1 MREGPLFVL
10 YAGRILCLCF
20 RGFRPGIP
28 MRCLRTRP
36 VLFLALLISSP
47 VSAWAA
53 NPAVADSLFRM
64 ATADTTRSLEERIA
78 FLQQALKADGHH
90 AEGLYA
96 LGCLYMAQNT
106 VTSRWL
112 ARQKLEAAMRMDPGN
127 VAYHTAYANLLRKQG
142 FRYNSMR
149 HFKTVLEMDPNN
161 VHAACEIGDYFIQ
174 DMLKY
179 VDARRFDGLGSMRSF
194 GLESRDEA
202 AAYFRRAIQEDPY
215 CRRAYYRLGFLC
227 LENGN
232 PEGLVTLS
240 RELLRRYPGDRDGLL
255 FLGLGCQEMGEFE
268 AADEAYRDAL
278 SRMDGADRQVMA
290 SLDLLA
296 GAEDRAAMGVAARP
310 DEALDWQAVP
320 AHLLDRFWIRRD
332 PLLLTP
338 FNERRMAHC
347 GRIAYAGLRFP
358 LPDEGVAGWQTDMG
372 KIYIRFGRYLA
383 RERTIEPFREVW
395 TYEDFQV
402 SFYSYDSVHWR
413 LDLLR
418 DDRWVTEGGY
428 GRGEVFSPDFH
439 LQERYADPYADWKYT
454 LPHQT
459 ALFKA
464 PDNHLKV
471 RLAWALPKVH
481 LDYLRLYGTY
491 QVDLQEGI
499 TVWDE
504 AGDTRER
511 QRRRRDVLREVW
523 QDTLKTRYLLGEAS
537 LTLPEGT
544 FPLTVEVMD
553 PQKETIGVFRD
564 TLELETFAEGRL
576 GLSSILL
583 ASRVSEDGKGE
594 AGGGFSVIPNP
605 MRIYTRS
612 ELLYL
617 YFEIYNLSRDAF
629 GQTRYRVAYR
639 VGPPAP
645 RRLKEDLDRATRKRL
660 GLDGDRWTI
669 SVSSEYRGNQQDEPL
684 DLGVDLREL
693 KAGLQLLSLMATDE
707 MTGMQTGRE
716 VLFRIVE

>member
-1 MREGPLFVL
+1 MFCTPGAACAVFFRIFCSGSSMQSPLLVCVSLLVL
-10 YAGRILCLCF
+10 LVSAST
-20 RGFRPGIP
+20 PAWASN
-28 MRCLRTRP
+28 P
-36 VLFLALLISSP
+36 VL
-47 VSAWAA
+47 
-53 NPAVADSLFRM
+53 ADSLFRV
-64 ATADTTRSLEERIA
+64 AIADTTRPLDEQIA
-78 FLQQALKADGHH
+78 LMQQVLRADRHH
-90 AEGLYA
+90 ADGLYA

-112 ARQKLEAAMRMDPGN
+112 ARQKLEVAVRMDPGN

-149 HFKTVLEMDPNN
+149 HFRTILELDPNN
-161 VHAACEIGDYFIQ
+161 VHAACEIGEYFVQ

-202 AAYFRRAIQEDPY
+202 AAYFRQAIQKDPY

-232 PEGLVTLS
+232 PEGLVALS
-240 RELLRRYPGDRDGLL
+240 QELLRRYPGDRDGLL
-255 FLGLGCQEMGEFE
+255 FLGLGCQETGQFE
-268 AADEAYRDAL
+268 AADEAYREAL
-278 SRMDGADRQVMA
+278 SRMDEADRQVME
-290 SLDLLA
+290 SLGLLA
-296 GAEDRAAMGVAARP
+296 GAEDRAAMGVAIRSE
-310 DEALDWQAVP
+310 EASDWLGVP
-320 AHLLDRFWIRRD
+320 SHLLGRFWNRRD
-332 PLLLTP
+332 PLLLTS
-338 FNERRMAHC
+338 FNERRMAHY
-347 GRIAYAGLRFP
+347 GRIAYAGLRFS

-372 KIYIRFGRYLA
+372 KTYIRFGRYLV

-402 SFYSYDSVHWR
+402 SFHSYDSVHWR

-439 LQERYADPYADWKYT
+439 LRERYADPYAAWKYAMS
-454 LPHQT
+454 HQI

-471 RLAWALPKVH
+471 RLAWAMPKIH
-481 LDYLRLYGTY
+481 LDYLRLYDTY
-491 QVDLQEGI
+491 QVDLREGI

-504 AGDTRER
+504 AGDTWER

-523 QDTLKTRYLLGEAS
+523 QDTLKTRYLLSEAT
-537 LTLPEGT
+537 LNLPEGT

-564 TLELETFAEGRL
+564 TLELEAFVEGRL
-576 GLSSILL
+576 GISSILL

-594 AGGGFSVIPNP
+594 AGGGVSVIPNP
-605 MRIYTRS
+605 MRTYTRS

-617 YFEIYNLSRDAF
+617 YFEIYNLTRDAF
-629 GQTRYRVAYR
+629 GQTHYRVVYR

-645 RRLKEDLDRATRKRL
+645 RRLKGELDRATRKRL

-684 DLGVDLREL
+684 YLGVDLKEL
-693 KAGLQLLSLMATDE
+693 KAGLQLLSLMVTDE
-707 MTGMQTGRE
+707 LTGMQTGRE